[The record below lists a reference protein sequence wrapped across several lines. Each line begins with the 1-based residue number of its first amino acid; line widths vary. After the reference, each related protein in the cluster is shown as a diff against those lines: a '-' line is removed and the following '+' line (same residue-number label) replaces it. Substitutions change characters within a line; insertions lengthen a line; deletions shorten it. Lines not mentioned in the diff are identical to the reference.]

1 MTNDAE
7 DFLMKSYLYVILV
20 NCLFNAFVHFKKIE
34 NTHTHTH
41 THTHIYIYISYFAV
55 QQELPQNCKPTILQ
69 ILSHMDHP
77 AATRMN
83 LEGII

>member
-41 THTHIYIYISYFAV
+41 THTYIYI
-55 QQELPQNCKPTILQ
+55 
-69 ILSHMDHP
+69 
-77 AATRMN
+77 
-83 LEGII
+83 